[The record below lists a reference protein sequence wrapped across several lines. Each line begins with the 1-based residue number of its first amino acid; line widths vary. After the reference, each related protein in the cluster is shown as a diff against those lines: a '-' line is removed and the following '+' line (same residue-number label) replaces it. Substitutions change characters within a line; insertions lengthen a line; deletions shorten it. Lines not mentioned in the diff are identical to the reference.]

1 MHPRIHEFIQSFIC
15 AEKKKNEIATE
26 CNVVTHFTELLCTL
40 QTATLGC
47 LSKKLCSKRWPSHQ
61 TPFQTPI
68 HQHNVVPVT
77 YLGNSCFAVKSLE
90 LATGCPMV
98 GINAFAQHIL
108 SSFSSFFHTSSSFRS
123 PFLSL
128 FRFSPNQLGLAV
140 FVYRMK
146 NFSHGFSIT
155 IRLMPKLAFTL
166 ISTVTLFKFHC
177 KRVCVLHIKSGK

>member
-15 AEKKKNEIATE
+15 AEKKRNEIATE
-26 CNVVTHFTELLCTL
+26 CNVVTHFTELPCTL

-47 LSKKLCSKRWPSHQ
+47 LSKKLCSKHWLSHQ
-61 TPFQTPI
+61 TPF

-77 YLGNSCFAVKSLE
+77 YLGNSCFAVKSLK

-98 GINAFAQHIL
+98 GTNAFAQHIP
-108 SSFSSFFHTSSSFRS
+108 SSFSSFFYTSSSFRS
-123 PFLSL
+123 PCLSL

-155 IRLMPKLAFTL
+155 IRLMPKLASTL
-166 ISTVTLFKFHC
+166 ISSPYSNSTVN
-177 KRVCVLHIKSGK
+177 VCASCT